1 MTTAKKTATKTVTKK
16 TTVKKTATKTAAK
29 ATEKK
34 TTAKASVKKAEK
46 KTVVKKTAKTTKKVS
61 SQKTYS
67 EAVQAA
73 AKILFELRAQKLQLI
88 DLRGISETS
97 DFMLLAT
104 CESEAQMQAILTELD
119 KNFKHQ
125 KLQHR
130 TEYKP
135 GINMRWAVFDAG
147 FDLIVQLFEEGKRD
161 ELALDKLYS
170 DAPITELEEKSFIQ
184 KTTKKAKAKDDLI

>member
-1 MTTAKKTATKTVTKK
+1 MTTA
-16 TTVKKTATKTAAK
+16 KKTATKTAAK

-34 TTAKASVKKAEK
+34 TTAKASEKKAEK

-104 CESEAQMQAILTELD
+104 CESEAIKISNTKSYSTAPSTSPASICAGRFST
-119 KNFKHQ
+119 
-125 KLQHR
+125 
-130 TEYKP
+130 P
-135 GINMRWAVFDAG
+135 GSI
-147 FDLIVQLFEEGKRD
+147 
-161 ELALDKLYS
+161 
-170 DAPITELEEKSFIQ
+170 
-184 KTTKKAKAKDDLI
+184 

>member
-104 CESEAQMQAILTELD
+104 CESEAWTPIGKANRFRQMGGVKAMLHIESGQVEKNRKFKMGTAEIFEQAFGSLRI
-119 KNFKHQ
+119 
-125 KLQHR
+125 
-130 TEYKP
+130 
-135 GINMRWAVFDAG
+135 
-147 FDLIVQLFEEGKRD
+147 
-161 ELALDKLYS
+161 
-170 DAPITELEEKSFIQ
+170 
-184 KTTKKAKAKDDLI
+184 